1 MEKYRGFSLL
11 ELMVAL
17 AIAVILIAVGGAA
30 LRETTLNARRTAAL
44 NGLLR
49 AVHAARAEALR
60 SGEEVV
66 LCARASGS
74 TKCGGD
80 GADWAAGWLLF
91 VNEDGDRPATLDA
104 GEPVLVEEGPQAGS
118 SIIGNRSAFR
128 FPPFNRRSTNGTL
141 VYCDDRGQTS
151 ARALIVSFTGRPRL
165 SDEAPGGRP
174 VSCRG

>member
-17 AIAVILIAVGGAA
+17 AIAAILITVGGAA

-60 SGEEVV
+60 SGREVV
-66 LCARASGS
+66 LCARAPASAD
-74 TKCGGD
+74 CAGD
-80 GADWAAGWLLF
+80 DADWAAGWLLF
-91 VNEDGDRPATLDA
+91 VNEDGDRPATVDA
-104 GEPVLVEEGPQAGS
+104 GEPVLLEEGPHGGS
-118 SIIGNRSAFR
+118 SILGNRSAFR

-141 VYCDDRGQTS
+141 VYCDDRGPAS

-165 SDEAPGGRP
+165 SDEAPGDRAVG
-174 VSCRG
+174 CRG